1 MMEYQTGRIKVLLI
15 EDSSMDALFIKRVLE
30 KAKGVSFDLE
40 TVSLLEPGLNRLGQ
54 KKFDIVLTDLGLPDS
69 RGFSTFEKV
78 CAQARNTP
86 VIVLTCLDDE
96 EFAVRAIQ
104 SGAQDYLIKG
114 KMGSDLLIRSIR
126 YALERYRSEKALKES
141 KEEWERT
148 FDAID
153 DIITI
158 MDPDM
163 RILRMNRA
171 AVHLLNGKTGYFIG
185 KYCYNLYGSESC
197 KQCPAK
203 RVIRE
208 HKSVT
213 EEIEHSHLAKIF
225 QVTLSPLL
233 DENGELTGFVHV
245 AKDISEKKKIEA
257 HLRQIQI
264 MEALGTLAGGIAH
277 DLNNILFPI
286 FGYTEMTLESMPE
299 GSTGRRNLEQVIRA
313 AERAKSM
320 VEQILTFSRQSHEG
334 GKELIPWKLQ
344 PVIKE
349 TLKLLRGS
357 LPATIEIRKHIDEK
371 CGYVLSDPTQIHQI
385 LMNLCAN
392 AYHAMREKGG
402 ILEVSLNEVSVEGD
416 NAELPP
422 CVPLGSYLKLSVSDT
437 GYGIDKAT
445 MGKIFEP
452 YFTTKKSGEG
462 TGLGLSVIKE
472 IVKNHN
478 GHITVRSEPGQGS
491 VFDVWLPLAD
501 AKTAQPKLPPPVP
514 LHKGHERILLVDDE
528 EVITRMLEQI
538 LEHLGYK
545 VTAQTSSLKT
555 LEIFRRSPES
565 FDLVITDMTMPS
577 MTGSDLAKELISI
590 RPDIPILIATG
601 FSETLTPEK
610 IASAGIKGYIRKP
623 VSVAEMAKTIRKVLD
638 NRSEVRG
645 SG

>member
-1 MMEYQTGRIKVLLI
+1 MEYQTGKIKVLLI
-15 EDSSMDALFIKRVLE
+15 EDSNMDALFIKRVLE
-30 KAKGVSFDLE
+30 RAKGVSFDLE
-40 TVSLLEPGLNRLGQ
+40 TVALLEPGLNRLVE

-69 RGFSTFEKV
+69 RGFKTFEKV
-78 CAQARNTP
+78 YAQARNTP
-86 VIVLTCLDDE
+86 VVVLTGLDDE
-96 EFAVRAIQ
+96 EVAVKAIQ

-114 KMGSDLLIRSIR
+114 KIGSDLLVRSIR
-126 YALERYRSEKALKES
+126 YAIERYRSEKALKES

-163 RILRMNRA
+163 SILRMNRA
-171 AVHLLNGKTGYFIG
+171 ALQVLNGRSEDFIG
-185 KYCYNLYGSESC
+185 KYCYQLHGYPEAC
-197 KQCPAK
+197 KQCPAEK
-203 RVIRE
+203 VIRE

-213 EEIEHSHLAKIF
+213 GEIEHIHLGKTF

-233 DENGELTGFVHV
+233 DENVELIGFVHI
-245 AKDISEKKKIEA
+245 AKDISEKRKIEA

-286 FGYTEMTLESMPE
+286 FGYTEMTLEGMPE
-299 GSTGRRNLEQVIRA
+299 GSTGRRNLEQVIKA

-334 GKELIPWKLQ
+334 RKELKPWKLQ

-357 LPATIEIRKHIDEK
+357 LPTTIGIRKNIDEK

-402 ILEVSLNEVSVEGD
+402 ILEVNLNEVSVQSD
-416 NAELPP
+416 NAQAFSGIPS
-422 CVPLGSYLKLSVSDT
+422 GSYLKLSVSDT
-437 GYGIDKAT
+437 GQGMDKAT
-445 MGKIFEP
+445 MEKIFEP

-462 TGLGLSVIKE
+462 TGLGLSVVKE

-478 GHITVRSEPGQGS
+478 GHITVRSVPGHLT

-501 AKTAQPKLPPPVP
+501 VKAVQPKLPPPES
-514 LHKGHERILLVDDE
+514 LQRGHERILLVDDE

-545 VTAQTSSLKT
+545 VTSMTSSLET

-601 FSETLTPEK
+601 FSETVTPEK
-610 IASAGIKGYIRKP
+610 IASLGIKGYIRKP
-623 VSVAEMAKTIRKVLD
+623 VSVAEMAKTIRQVLD
-638 NRSEVRG
+638 NEK
-645 SG
+645 